1 MNRLELLISLEHYHK
16 LEEFVEKLCYDLGL
30 EKTYFSN
37 IVSASE
43 FLFDIYIRYYEHEVL
58 VVSSSLNEEG
68 LGIEFRLVF
77 NQVDAESD
85 FIPKLSE
92 VFGQDMYS
100 LQTISDRFKID
111 EQSHT
116 VYILFNTTAQ
126 FDTKAQR
133 RIDLLA
139 GYFEKQTQRHRAV
152 K

>member
-1 MNRLELLISLEHYHK
+1 M
-16 LEEFVEKLCYDLGL
+16 EKLCYDLGL